1 MGRLSTSIVTDTV
14 IEVYGVQ
21 VAGDSHVLFLR
32 DSVVLGHGWRQ
43 RRMVAGGVGPPR
55 TGTELVRL
63 HQSAV
68 IVTALAVAE
77 GPSGAILD
85 QEAMVEKS

>member
-1 MGRLSTSIVTDTV
+1 
-14 IEVYGVQ
+14 
-21 VAGDSHVLFLR
+21 
-32 DSVVLGHGWRQ
+32 
-43 RRMVAGGVGPPR
+43 MVAGGVGPPR